1 MGTGSSSKS
10 DEQDNDVRDRLDS
23 GDFQK
28 VSPPSSPT
36 FNVNINVNASMAK
49 VDEMSYSG
57 ILVEKPDDSSSEQ
70 QQEQEQQAGNSAVP
84 SSEGAIFAADLTTP
98 SVPNRS
104 KSRSKG
110 STSAKDLQS
119 RRIVKATP
127 PSKTVATAVEENE
140 ASEVSASAHAQAV
153 YHNAA
158 PLSSPIGN
166 NANAANELLEE
177 SIEKNDPKTKLREKV
192 TNRQKNDR
200 ERLFQEKR
208 KQKSGNNDKPKVQ
221 ANPFSRFLS
230 AFSVNANPKHKRK
243 EDSITDAENKRLKY
257 GFQDTPTATVATD
270 NAIESE
276 SSSKSSEAD
285 TTVENSSTKEK
296 ETSSPSFISQSW
308 IAAAS
313 VATVAILILAVVKAS
328 KKK

>member
-1 MGTGSSSKS
+1 MGTGSSSKNN
-10 DEQDNDVRDRLDS
+10 EQENDVRNRIDS

-36 FNVNINVNASMAK
+36 FGANMK

-57 ILVEKPDDSSSEQ
+57 ILVEKPDDSSVEKHPSK
-70 QQEQEQQAGNSAVP
+70 GNSAVP
-84 SSEGAIFAADLTTP
+84 SSEGATFAADLTTP
-98 SVPNRS
+98 PISNRS
-104 KSRSKG
+104 KSRIKNS
-110 STSAKDLQS
+110 SHVKDQQPQP

-127 PSKTVATAVEENE
+127 PSKAAVVSAEDTE
-140 ASEVSASAHAQAV
+140 ASVASENVVHN
-153 YHNAA
+153 NAA

-177 SIEKNDPKTKLREKV
+177 SIEKHDSKTKQRERV

-208 KQKSGNNDKPKVQ
+208 KQKIGASDKPKVE

-230 AFSVNANPKHKRK
+230 AFSVDGNSKHKRK
-243 EDSITDAENKRLKY
+243 EQSSNDADYKRLKY
-257 GFQDTPTATVATD
+257 GFQDTSGSETGTASATADNSSEPSSNTKETDAVPTA
-270 NAIESE
+270 
-276 SSSKSSEAD
+276 
-285 TTVENSSTKEK
+285 ENSGTNE
-296 ETSSPSFISQSW
+296 ETSEPFPIPSW
-308 IAAAS
+308 VAAAS
-313 VATVAILILAVVKAS
+313 VATVAILVFAIVRG

>member
-1 MGTGSSSKS
+1 
-10 DEQDNDVRDRLDS
+10 
-23 GDFQK
+23 
-28 VSPPSSPT
+28 
-36 FNVNINVNASMAK
+36 MAK

-70 QQEQEQQAGNSAVP
+70 QQQQQQQQQQTGKSAVP

-98 SVPNRS
+98 SVSNRS
-104 KSRSKG
+104 KNRIKG

-127 PSKTVATAVEENE
+127 PSKTVATATALEENE
-140 ASEVSASAHAQAV
+140 ASEASTSTSASAAHAHARGLPQCYEASTSTSASAHTHAV

-177 SIEKNDPKTKLREKV
+177 SIEKHDQKTKQREKV

-243 EDSITDAENKRLKY
+243 EESITDAENKRLKY

-270 NAIESE
+270 VAIESE
-276 SSSKSSEAD
+276 SSSQSNEAD
-285 TTVENSSTKEK
+285 TTGENNSTKEK
-296 ETSSPSFISQSW
+296 ENHGLQRLRW
-308 IAAAS
+308 
-313 VATVAILILAVVKAS
+313 
-328 KKK
+328 

>member
-10 DEQDNDVRDRLDS
+10 SEQDNDVRDRLDS

-36 FNVNINVNASMAK
+36 FNAIMT

-57 ILVEKPDDSSSEQ
+57 ILVENPDDSNSSEQ
-70 QQEQEQQAGNSAVP
+70 QQQKGNSAVP
-84 SSEGAIFAADLTTP
+84 SSEGATFAADLTTP
-98 SVPNRS
+98 PSSNRS
-104 KSRSKG
+104 KSRNK
-110 STSAKDLQS
+110 TNNNHNNNTVDQQS
-119 RRIVKATP
+119 QPRRIVKATP
-127 PSKTVATAVEENE
+127 PSKAVATAAEDNE
-140 ASEVSASAHAQAV
+140 ASEASASVH
-153 YHNAA
+153 HTAA

-166 NANAANELLEE
+166 NANAAKELLEE
-177 SIEKNDPKTKLREKV
+177 SIEKNDPKTKTRERV

-208 KQKSGNNDKPKVQ
+208 KQKNGTNEKPKVE

-243 EDSITDAENKRLKY
+243 EQSSTDAENKRLKY
-257 GFQDTPTATVATD
+257 GFQDTSGNG
-270 NAIESE
+270 NAAPIAAADKDSE
-276 SSSKSSEAD
+276 SSSKTDEAD
-285 TTVENSSTKEK
+285 TAPVVESSSTKE
-296 ETSSPSFISQSW
+296 EEAAPPSLFSPSW

-313 VATVAILILAVVKAS
+313 VATVAILLFAIVKGS